1 MNPLI
6 TRDAL
11 RAAIDRGDVIA
22 VDALPDTYFAQ
33 QHLPGAV
40 NLVEADVRERAA
52 DLLPDR
58 DAAIVVYCSNAAC
71 PNSHAVARG
80 LIQLGYTNVRRY
92 REGIQ
97 DWVEAG
103 LPVESG
109 PVDSKVA

>member
-6 TRDAL
+6 TRDEL
-11 RAAIDRGDVIA
+11 RAALDRSEVIA
-22 VDALPDTYFAQ
+22 VDALPDTYFNQ
-33 QHLPGAV
+33 QHLPGAL
-40 NLVEADVRERAA
+40 NLVEADVKDRAGE
-52 DLLPDR
+52 LLPDL

-71 PNSHAVARG
+71 PNSHAVARA
-80 LIQLGYTNVRRY
+80 LTQLGYTNVRRY

-109 PVDSKVA
+109 TVDRQVA